1 MGELQLRRRQDPVL
15 AADVYEVKLGD
26 EFLMSSAFTAGE
38 VELARL
44 GLAATVRNELRV
56 VVAGLGLGYTA
67 AAALADPRVRSLV
80 VVEAL
85 PEVVDWH
92 RQRLLPVSLP
102 LMADDRCRL
111 LTADFFALVRD
122 GVPPDGVCDNRGE
135 GVDAVLVDIDHTPS
149 RLLNAAHADF
159 YTTGGLRRLKDWL
172 RPDGVFAL
180 WSDDPPDQ
188 AFLDTAGEVFASVR
202 GQVVGFDNP
211 YTGGTST
218 NTVYVATDAAGAV
231 RR

>member
-1 MGELQLRRRQDPVL
+1 MGELLLRRRKDPVL

-44 GLAATVRNELRV
+44 GLAATVRGELRV

-80 VVEAL
+80 VVEAM

-92 RQRLLPVSLP
+92 RERLLPVSP
-102 LMADDRCRL
+102 TLMDDDGCRL
-111 LTADFFALVRD
+111 VTADFFALVRD
-122 GVPPDGVCDNRGE
+122 GVPPDGGDE
-135 GVDAVLVDIDHTPS
+135 EPEDGVDAVLIDIDHTPS

-159 YTTGGLRRLKDWL
+159 YTIDGLRRLKDWL

-188 AFLDTAGEVFASVR
+188 TFLDTAGKVFASVR
-202 GQVVGFDNP
+202 GEVVGFDNP

-218 NTVYVATDAAGAV
+218 NTVYVATDAAVAV
-231 RR
+231 SR